1 MNKQLFL
8 SLTRFV
14 VLLVAAAFF
23 GYTAINTFVAIKGE
37 VTWFT
42 IFNSWPQL
50 MAAVLSLAF
59 AAVVQRRD
67 SRIGRLMFS

>member
-1 MNKQLFL
+1 MNKAFVL
-8 SLTRFV
+8 SLARFV
-14 VLLVAAAFF
+14 VLLVAAAYF
-23 GYTAINTFVAIKGE
+23 GYVAINTFVAIDGE

-42 IFNSWPQL
+42 IFNNWPQL
-50 MAAVLSLAF
+50 MAAVLTLAF

>member
-8 SLTRFV
+8 SMTRFV
-14 VLLVAAAFF
+14 VLLVAVAFF
-23 GYTAINTFVAIKGE
+23 GYIFTDTFVAVEGE

-50 MAAVLSLAF
+50 MAAVLALAF
-59 AAVVQRRD
+59 AAVLQRRD